1 MPPDQQ
7 RLLRT
12 TYTFGVAALAALVLL
27 MITSFW
33 LVQRTQSTTESVLK
47 ARAQRTSLVR
57 LLSTVQDAETGQR
70 GYLLTGEPR
79 YLQPYETAVVEIGKR
94 LAEVRAAFAGSP
106 QDNSEIENIENEIA
120 QKLSELAETIQ
131 AFKAAKRSEALDIVK
146 TDRGKDLM
154 DQIRASMGV
163 VFEEVDK
170 NLSEG
175 VEEQRVDAAA
185 ARQFSL
191 MAGAFILLTALGAIA
206 TIVKYTRQLVAAR
219 NELGELNAGLES
231 RVKERTIELQRAN
244 EEIQRFAYIVSHDL
258 RAPLVNVMGYTSEL
272 EASLETL
279 QALTDDPG
287 FNALAN
293 AEATKAAISSDL
305 PESIGFI
312 RTSTQKMDGLIKAIL
327 KLSREGQRVLSPERI
342 DLGNF
347 FDSIAGLVQH
357 RVSSAGGEI
366 RIMKPL
372 AIIEGDRLALEQ
384 IFGNLVDNAI
394 KYRAKDRP
402 PVVTVR
408 QLSSRWGMIDIVVE
422 DNGRGISAED
432 KERVFDLF
440 RRAGPQ
446 DQQGEG
452 IGLAHVRTLVRRLGG
467 EITMTSELGRGT
479 TFRVTLPTK
488 LIIRGD

>member
-206 TIVKYTRQLVAAR
+206 
-219 NELGELNAGLES
+219 
-231 RVKERTIELQRAN
+231 
-244 EEIQRFAYIVSHDL
+244 
-258 RAPLVNVMGYTSEL
+258 
-272 EASLETL
+272 
-279 QALTDDPG
+279 
-287 FNALAN
+287 
-293 AEATKAAISSDL
+293 
-305 PESIGFI
+305 
-312 RTSTQKMDGLIKAIL
+312 
-327 KLSREGQRVLSPERI
+327 
-342 DLGNF
+342 
-347 FDSIAGLVQH
+347 
-357 RVSSAGGEI
+357 
-366 RIMKPL
+366 
-372 AIIEGDRLALEQ
+372 
-384 IFGNLVDNAI
+384 
-394 KYRAKDRP
+394 
-402 PVVTVR
+402 
-408 QLSSRWGMIDIVVE
+408 
-422 DNGRGISAED
+422 
-432 KERVFDLF
+432 
-440 RRAGPQ
+440 
-446 DQQGEG
+446 
-452 IGLAHVRTLVRRLGG
+452 
-467 EITMTSELGRGT
+467 
-479 TFRVTLPTK
+479 
-488 LIIRGD
+488 

>member
-1 MPPDQQ
+1 
-7 RLLRT
+7 
-12 TYTFGVAALAALVLL
+12 
-27 MITSFW
+27 
-33 LVQRTQSTTESVLK
+33 
-47 ARAQRTSLVR
+47 
-57 LLSTVQDAETGQR
+57 
-70 GYLLTGEPR
+70 
-79 YLQPYETAVVEIGKR
+79 
-94 LAEVRAAFAGSP
+94 
-106 QDNSEIENIENEIA
+106 
-120 QKLSELAETIQ
+120 
-131 AFKAAKRSEALDIVK
+131 
-146 TDRGKDLM
+146 
-154 DQIRASMGV
+154 
-163 VFEEVDK
+163 
-170 NLSEG
+170 
-175 VEEQRVDAAA
+175 
-185 ARQFSL
+185 
-191 MAGAFILLTALGAIA
+191 
-206 TIVKYTRQLVAAR
+206 
-219 NELGELNAGLES
+219 
-231 RVKERTIELQRAN
+231 
-244 EEIQRFAYIVSHDL
+244 
-258 RAPLVNVMGYTSEL
+258 
-272 EASLETL
+272 
-279 QALTDDPG
+279 
-287 FNALAN
+287 
-293 AEATKAAISSDL
+293 
-305 PESIGFI
+305 
-312 RTSTQKMDGLIKAIL
+312 STQKMDGLIKAIL